1 MVVEN
6 HASRSRLFWPMQYK
20 KIMTV
25 MLLSELMI
33 TKLMFLHQAFL
44 CLGVKCICD
53 LL

>member
-33 TKLMFLHQAFL
+33 AKLMFLHQACL
-44 CLGVKCICD
+44 CLRVKCICD